1 MSIQWWRVKVR
12 VRRRRR
18 GRGRRGSRWRY
29 RVLRVM
35 MMVVVMR
42 GLVGIF
48 RRLRR
53 VATESRIV
61 QTAVRMRKL
70 GMRWGG
76 GWDARM
82 SRQASVMRV
91 MVALRV
97 KVSRVSP
104 DVVPVSLQKAQ
115 LRVVEDVE
123 VGAAQ
128 TVARCPNKEVAVVFA
143 RLPPYREVE
152 RGPAQLKTGWE

>member
-70 GMRWGG
+70 GMR
-76 GWDARM
+76 
-82 SRQASVMRV
+82 
-91 MVALRV
+91 
-97 KVSRVSP
+97 
-104 DVVPVSLQKAQ
+104 
-115 LRVVEDVE
+115 
-123 VGAAQ
+123 
-128 TVARCPNKEVAVVFA
+128 
-143 RLPPYREVE
+143 
-152 RGPAQLKTGWE
+152 

>member
-29 RVLRVM
+29 RVLRVMM

-70 GMRWGG
+70 GMR
-76 GWDARM
+76 
-82 SRQASVMRV
+82 
-91 MVALRV
+91 
-97 KVSRVSP
+97 
-104 DVVPVSLQKAQ
+104 
-115 LRVVEDVE
+115 
-123 VGAAQ
+123 
-128 TVARCPNKEVAVVFA
+128 
-143 RLPPYREVE
+143 
-152 RGPAQLKTGWE
+152 